1 MTAQYKQLK
10 INEFVSFDETC
21 HPPSREHNTPTRER
35 DITSRESNRSS
46 RGSSRNTN
54 PPSREGVLF
63 PEIRKR
69 AQSVYSQRQSIK
81 PLNMQSIIEAQK
93 RISLNPTYMLCKKL
107 DKIAL
112 EEKLN
117 EKVKLTKAC
126 HRPVTVPLVKI
137 IGKIP
142 EYVDV
147 SELQGLRREVSIYKL
162 YVNYLLNASQSS
174 LKNYKR
180 IIIKLWRPDDIM
192 FIEGMWN

>member
-21 HPPSREHNTPTRER
+21 HPPSRERNTR
-35 DITSRESNRSS
+35 DITSRESNPSS
-46 RGSSRNTN
+46 RGSSSNA
-54 PPSREGVLF
+54 PSRESA
-63 PEIRKR
+63 EMRKR
-69 AQSVYSQRQSIK
+69 AQSVYSERLSIK

-93 RISLNPTYMLCKKL
+93 RISLNPNYMCKKL
-107 DKIAL
+107 DKNAL

-147 SELQGLRREVSIYKL
+147 SELQGLRREV
-162 YVNYLLNASQSS
+162 
-174 LKNYKR
+174 R
-180 IIIKLWRPDDIM
+180 M
-192 FIEGMWN
+192 